1 MSSGSLKHNPA
12 RPHVLADKRHEYLPL
27 IRIGHLCR
35 DWEIQPIIFGQ
46 NNERRA
52 TLHAI
57 LYALAAHTRRMVI
70 KILNWA
76 GNIPNQPFYRFVGN
90 IRPGTGHVRGPWR
103 LRRRQENPAACKQ
116 ANLQWSDHRSLSFS
130 LRTIFSLVCMRLM
143 KRKSLHNWDVVRIQ
157 SL

>member
-1 MSSGSLKHNPA
+1 MSSGSRKHNPA

-27 IRIGHLCR
+27 IRIGHLGR
-35 DWEIQPIIFGQ
+35 DGEIQPIIFGQ

-90 IRPGTGHVRGPWR
+90 IRPGTGNVRVLWYISRR
-103 LRRRQENPAACKQ
+103 LDNSATRKKV
-116 ANLQWSDHRSLSFS
+116 NL
-130 LRTIFSLVCMRLM
+130 T
-143 KRKSLHNWDVVRIQ
+143 RKVN
-157 SL
+157 